1 MHSYT
6 LEGIIIKRLNV
17 GEADKIITLFS
28 REMGK
33 VSLKAAG
40 IRKLQSKRA
49 GPLELFNRVKVSA
62 VRGRG
67 NLDVLTEVDILDTFS
82 SWKHHLGRVNIAYQ
96 LVEVI
101 DKLTP
106 DSQPHPQVFSIL
118 SGALSDI
125 NTLGPDWKDNLEDW
139 FLDILKDLGYWPKE
153 EEFSGDIYKFIE
165 EIIGRPLHSP
175 GILKKLS
182 K

>member
-1 MHSYT
+1 MRSYT
-6 LEGIIIKRLNV
+6 LEGIIIKRTNV
-17 GEADKIITLFS
+17 GEADKIITIFS
-28 REMGK
+28 RELGK

-49 GPLELFNRVKVSA
+49 GALELFNHVRIAA

-67 NLDVLTEVDILDTFS
+67 NLDVLTEVDIQNTFS
-82 SWKHHLGRVNIAYQ
+82 SWKHHLGRVNVAYQ

-106 DSQPHPQVFSIL
+106 ENQPHPQVFEIL
-118 SGALSDI
+118 TGALSGI
-125 NTLGPDWKDNLEDW
+125 NTLGSDWKSHLDNWL
-139 FLDILKDLGYWPKE
+139 LAILVDLGYWPINDK
-153 EEFSGDIYKFIE
+153 FSGNIYKFIE
-165 EIIGRPLHSP
+165 EIINRPLHSP
-175 GILKKLS
+175 KILAKL